1 MPKGDE
7 ICFPN
12 PTVKTVTDLDLDA
25 QVVIRT
31 SVKLVRLLNFFD
43 DFMTF
48 LDGRQSDPKM
58 QLMRLSRPDHFQTF
72 PIYIF

>member
-1 MPKGDE
+1 MPKEDE

-31 SVKLVRLLNFFD
+31 SVKLVSRMNFFNRI
-43 DFMTF
+43 MITF
-48 LDGRQSDPKM
+48 LDGRQSDPEM
-58 QLMRLSRPDHFQTF
+58 QLRRLSLPDHF
-72 PIYIF
+72 

>member
-12 PTVKTVTDLDLDA
+12 PTVKSMTDLDLDA

-31 SVKLVRLLNFFD
+31 SVKLVIIPRENEKSPRD
-43 DFMTF
+43 DIIVPRMTTYNSACA
-48 LDGRQSDPKM
+48 LKG
-58 QLMRLSRPDHFQTF
+58 L
-72 PIYIF
+72 IICC

>member
-12 PTVKTVTDLDLDA
+12 PTVKSMTDLDLDA

-31 SVKLVRLLNFFD
+31 SVKLMDVKV
-43 DFMTF
+43 T
-48 LDGRQSDPKM
+48 PKCN
-58 QLMRLSRPDHFQTF
+58 
-72 PIYIF
+72 